1 MKKNKV
7 WKKLIL
13 KVIIVLILDL
23 SFKQNVNNV
32 SSMTNK
38 IELLTNSLSD
48 PDFTGSVNGMYW
60 FLCTLYD
67 RF

>member
-1 MKKNKV
+1 MKNVVK
-7 WKKLIL
+7 IL
-13 KVIIVLILDL
+13 GIKSCNCFIFLDL

-48 PDFTGSVNGMYW
+48 PDFIGSVNGMYS
-60 FLCTLYD
+60 FLCTFYD